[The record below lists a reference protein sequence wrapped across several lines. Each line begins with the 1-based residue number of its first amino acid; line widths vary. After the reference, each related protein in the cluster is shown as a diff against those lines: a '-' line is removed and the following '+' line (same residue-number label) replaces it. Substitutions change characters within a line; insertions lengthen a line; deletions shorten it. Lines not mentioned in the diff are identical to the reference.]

1 MAKSLNK
8 RIKVQIESAVE
19 TYVNNLDNFK
29 NIATNLTNDLEENG
43 NLRKFIHSIK
53 VRIKDPR
60 HLKDKLER
68 IAKRNLSEKK
78 PFRITAG
85 NLFSQVNDLAGIRIL
100 HLHTKQM
107 KEIHPAVLDV
117 FEEHSWTLIGKPVA
131 YTWDIENKSFF
142 QTLGIKAVFKD
153 SQYTSVH
160 YILKPQRKTP
170 MTCELQIRTLM
181 EEVWGEVSHV
191 INYPRETKNV
201 HCKEQLR
208 VLARIA
214 SGCTR
219 LVDSIF
225 ESYKTE

>member
-1 MAKSLNK
+1 M
-8 RIKVQIESAVE
+8 
-19 TYVNNLDNFK
+19 
-29 NIATNLTNDLEENG
+29 ENED
-43 NLRKFIHSIK
+43 LRKLIHSIK
-53 VRIKDPR
+53 VRKKDPK

-68 IAKRNLSEKK
+68 IARRNLSEKK
-78 PFRITAG
+78 PFRITAE
-85 NLFSQVNDLAGIRIL
+85 NLFSQINDLAGIRIL

-107 KEIHPAVLDV
+107 LEIHPAVLKV
-117 FEEHSWTLIGKPVA
+117 FREHFWTLIRKPVA
-131 YTWDIENKSFF
+131 YTWDIENKAFF
-142 QTLGIKAVFKD
+142 QTLGIKAVFIP

-160 YILKPQRKTP
+160 YILKPKRETP

-191 INYPRETKNV
+191 INYPYETKNV

-225 ESYKTE
+225 ESHKTK